1 MQVELHIS
9 CRKLKD
15 LDVFSKSDPL
25 VYFSTCNDQLRKWVQ
40 FGKTE
45 CIQNDLNPDFKTYF
59 TVNY

>member
-25 VYFSTCNDQLRKWVQ
+25 VYFSTWNDQLRKWVQ
-40 FGKTE
+40 FGTTE